1 MSEYSRANV
10 GKLRLKGQK
19 SSKHRSKHKNKGG
32 LIDLVVDTDAD
43 ATAHGGWW
51 SISSLKEITG
61 SVAIEFQPNCYVKA
75 LDSGLFVLGGP
86 HRVGEGPEPEEVLT
100 AVPVSDIKIALKSG
114 YGKYLRV
121 NADGRVTG
129 RSDAIG
135 ALEQWE
141 PIFQDG
147 KLALLSC
154 MNNFM
159 GVDDSGDIVAN
170 SKTALE
176 NGILKIRSITERVQ
190 SEKEEIPVEEKGS
203 LKACEVNYTKKF
215 QSGKMKMCEEDMTR
229 VKRAKKE
236 GKLHE
241 ELLDRRS
248 KLKSDKFCK

>member
-1 MSEYSRANV
+1 MSEYSRVNI

-19 SSKHRSKHKNKGG
+19 SSKRKLKHKSDRKYPD
-32 LIDLVVDTDAD
+32 LSTDIDGDA
-43 ATAHGGWW
+43 ASHGGWW
-51 SISSLKEITG
+51 SISCFKEITG
-61 SVAIEFQPNCYVKA
+61 SVAIEFQPHCYVKA

-86 HRVGEGPEPEEVLT
+86 HRVDEGPEPEEVLT
-100 AVPVSDIKIALKSG
+100 AVPVSDTKLALKSG

-135 ALEQWE
+135 TLEQWE
-141 PIFQDG
+141 PIFQDE

-159 GVDDSGDIVAN
+159 GVDDNGDIVAT

-176 NGILKIRSITERVQ
+176 NGILQIRSIAERVRN
-190 SEKEEIPVEEKGS
+190 EKEEIPIEEKGS

-215 QSGKMKMCEEDMTR
+215 QSGKVKVSVEDIAC
-229 VKRAKKE
+229 VKKARKE